1 VISPFQHPVRKLPTL
16 AAALLLVAAACS
28 GKKEKGLAIV
38 TQPVQRRDII
48 IDAQATGVVEPINVV
63 EVKSKASGMIT
74 KMPVETGTLVKP
86 GDLLV
91 QIETRDVQNQY
102 DQAAAALDAARS
114 RLAVADAAKKRA
126 DELFKGRIITAAEHE
141 TAQLDYANAQSA
153 LVAARTNLD
162 LNKQRLEDATVR
174 APVAGTIIDKT
185 VSLGTVIT
193 SATGAFGGGTTLL
206 KMADLGQVRIRA
218 LFNETDI
225 GQVKPGQ
232 TATVTVDA
240 YPDRRFTGVVE
251 KIEPQ
256 AVVQQNVT
264 MFPVLVTLQNLEGL
278 LKPGMNGE
286 TSVLVD
292 QRTNVLAVP
301 NDAVRNTREAAAT
314 APMLGLDADSVRS
327 AIQTQMAALGGGR
340 GGRGQGG
347 EPAAAPLT
355 QASRGDV
362 ALGGPRQA
370 GAPAGQGGTQTAPAG
385 GQGAGGQSFGGGQGA
400 QLPEVTDK
408 ECDAVTAAMKK
419 KPGEQA
425 KLDSLR
431 QQMMSGAIDRDA
443 MRAETQK
450 IYAAMG
456 VDPRVATACRR
467 RAFQGG
473 GGMGGMGGGFQTAG
487 AGRRRPAL
495 VFVKNGEKFEPRVVL
510 TGASNFDY
518 TENISG
524 VKEGEQVAMLAAAAL
539 QAQRQ
544 QFNDRI
550 RQNTGVPGMQQGGGA
565 GGAGGGGR
573 GGGGGGGGRA
583 GGGGR

>member
-1 VISPFQHPVRKLPTL
+1 
-16 AAALLLVAAACS
+16 
-28 GKKEKGLAIV
+28 
-38 TQPVQRRDII
+38 
-48 IDAQATGVVEPINVV
+48 
-63 EVKSKASGMIT
+63 
-74 KMPVETGTLVKP
+74 
-86 GDLLV
+86 
-91 QIETRDVQNQY
+91 
-102 DQAAAALDAARS
+102 
-114 RLAVADAAKKRA
+114 
-126 DELFKGRIITAAEHE
+126 
-141 TAQLDYANAQSA
+141 
-153 LVAARTNLD
+153 
-162 LNKQRLEDATVR
+162 
-174 APVAGTIIDKT
+174 
-185 VSLGTVIT
+185 
-193 SATGAFGGGTTLL
+193 
-206 KMADLGQVRIRA
+206 
-218 LFNETDI
+218 
-225 GQVKPGQ
+225 
-232 TATVTVDA
+232 
-240 YPDRRFTGVVE
+240 VE

-292 QRTNVLAVP
+292 QRSNVLAVP

-327 AIQTQMAALGGGR
+327 AIQTQMASLGGGR

-347 EPAAAPLT
+347 EPAGAPLT

-362 ALGGPRQA
+362 ALGPQQA
-370 GAPAGQGGTQTAPAG
+370 GAPAAQGRAQAAGPG
-385 GQGAGGQSFGGGQGA
+385 GQGVGGGQGGF
-400 QLPEVTDK
+400 QLPDVTDK

-419 KPGEQA
+419 KPAEQA

-431 QQMMSGAIDRDA
+431 QKMMSGEIDREA

-456 VDPRVATACRR
+456 VDSRVAMACRR

-473 GGMGGMGGGFQTAG
+473 GGNGGMGGGFQTAG

-495 VFVKNGEKFEPRVVL
+495 VFVKNGTKFEPRVVL

-518 TENISG
+518 TEIISG

-544 QFNDRI
+544 MNNDRI
-550 RQNTGVPGMQQGGGA
+550 RQNTGVPGMQQGGA
-565 GGAGGGGR
+565 GGQGGGGR
-573 GGGGGGGGRA
+573 AGGGGGGGRA